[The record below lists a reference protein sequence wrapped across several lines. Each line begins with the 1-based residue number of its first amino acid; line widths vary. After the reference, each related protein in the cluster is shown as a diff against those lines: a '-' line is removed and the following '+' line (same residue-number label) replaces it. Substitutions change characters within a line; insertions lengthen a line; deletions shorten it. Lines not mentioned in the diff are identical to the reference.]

1 MSYDQVL
8 YEKQDGVAIIT
19 LNRPEVLNAMSNQ
32 LTNEMDAALTEAEGD
47 DEVGAVVITGSGN
60 RAFTAGGDIHE
71 QKRNANELSD
81 EEKAIRGEAGARH
94 AWHLATFSKPT
105 IGALNGLAYG
115 GGARLAATVD
125 MRVGCERTSFRF
137 LAVTY
142 GRINATWNLPLI
154 VGWPMAKELL
164 FTGRDVGAEEAYRLG
179 LLNHL
184 VPSAQLMDKSL
195 ELGAMIAKNRASSVQ
210 GIKHLMNE
218 HVGASLHE
226 MQLQERDYTGEKLKM
241 PPPEEAF
248 KDFLDRKPG

>member
-115 GGARLAATVD
+115 GGARLAAT
-125 MRVGCERTSFRF
+125 F
-137 LAVTY
+137 LLRGDAS
-142 GRINATWNLPLI
+142 GR
-154 VGWPMAKELL
+154 
-164 FTGRDVGAEEAYRLG
+164 G
-179 LLNHL
+179 LLLQGNIRAENGKIF
-184 VPSAQLMDKSL
+184 SARKSRTF
-195 ELGAMIAKNRASSVQ
+195 LGA
-210 GIKHLMNE
+210 
-218 HVGASLHE
+218 
-226 MQLQERDYTGEKLKM
+226 
-241 PPPEEAF
+241 P
-248 KDFLDRKPG
+248 